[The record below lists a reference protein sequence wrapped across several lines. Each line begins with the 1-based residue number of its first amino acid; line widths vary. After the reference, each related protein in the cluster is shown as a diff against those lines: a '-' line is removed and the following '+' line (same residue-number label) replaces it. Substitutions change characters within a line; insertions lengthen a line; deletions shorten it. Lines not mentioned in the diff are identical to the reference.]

1 MPALVLGR
9 SLLQSEQAPLL
20 ITEGREVERELVR
33 RELPG
38 IEAVELP
45 RSGRSRW
52 GVPLWLLRV
61 TRAPPVASA

>member
-45 RSGRSRW
+45 RSGRSR
-52 GVPLWLLRV
+52 
-61 TRAPPVASA
+61 RAGRPSVRRGAPRTG